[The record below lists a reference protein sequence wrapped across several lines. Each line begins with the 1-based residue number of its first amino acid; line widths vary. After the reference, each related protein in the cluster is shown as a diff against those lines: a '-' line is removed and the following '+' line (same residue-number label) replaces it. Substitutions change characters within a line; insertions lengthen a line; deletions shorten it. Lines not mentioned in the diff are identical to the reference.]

1 MVKLKVI
8 TVLILFGIVALSLTN
23 QVHAQREYYF
33 GQEWVK
39 IWVEPDGSIDLF
51 YNISITLDYG
61 DNINWISVGQPNSD
75 FTIGQAIDQNGNTLQ
90 TEDISTSN
98 DYKVKVNLKSPLRAG
113 ETIWFT
119 LLTNV
124 GRMIFED
131 QTNPGNDGM
140 QFTASWYTAPIL
152 DSRIVIVIPQGINE
166 DEVKTGSVFWSN
178 ILYEEERLAVYWEKQ
193 NSIPDERFNVAVS
206 YPKQQGWTSFP
217 KTSDGGFLEN
227 IGFLLLI
234 IVFFA
239 AIIFFIFLIKRKQPY
254 KKPTVAIESLG
265 ILRGLTAVEAS
276 YLLDLKPTKIVTE
289 ILYGLLKKRAVWVKS
304 TTPSLEFTIQEPYLK
319 KTGTNKYPLRYYEI
333 DFLNAIK
340 ENGTLDEKKL
350 ANTIMFLRSTLE
362 EKLKGYCRKD
372 TINYY
377 RKIVSKAWKQ
387 VETAGTS
394 KLASKVYD
402 EQLLW
407 LFLDPEI
414 QNRTQIAFKNYRFE
428 PDPLW
433 FWYWYSSGYYKT
445 KIPNKAITKP
455 PSATRKPTAIPGADF
470 ANNIASAIEN
480 SANNLVLN
488 MEKFANAII
497 PLPPKQKTSRQP
509 AHQKAKCVCACAAC
523 ACACACVSCACACA
537 GGGVG

>member
-124 GRMIFED
+124 GQMIFED

-140 QFTASWYTAPIL
+140 QFTASWYSAPIL
-152 DSRIVIVIPQGINE
+152 DSRILIVIPPGITE

-254 KKPTVAIESLG
+254 KKPTVGIESLG

-289 ILYGLLKKRAVWVKS
+289 ILYGLLKKKAVWVKS

-319 KTGTNKYPLRYYEI
+319 KTGTNKYPLRYM
-333 DFLNAIK
+333 K
-340 ENGTLDEKKL
+340 
-350 ANTIMFLRSTLE
+350 
-362 EKLKGYCRKD
+362 
-372 TINYY
+372 
-377 RKIVSKAWKQ
+377 
-387 VETAGTS
+387 
-394 KLASKVYD
+394 
-402 EQLLW
+402 
-407 LFLDPEI
+407 
-414 QNRTQIAFKNYRFE
+414 
-428 PDPLW
+428 
-433 FWYWYSSGYYKT
+433 
-445 KIPNKAITKP
+445 
-455 PSATRKPTAIPGADF
+455 
-470 ANNIASAIEN
+470 
-480 SANNLVLN
+480 
-488 MEKFANAII
+488 
-497 PLPPKQKTSRQP
+497 
-509 AHQKAKCVCACAAC
+509 
-523 ACACACVSCACACA
+523 
-537 GGGVG
+537 

>member
-124 GRMIFED
+124 GQMIFED

-140 QFTASWYTAPIL
+140 QFTASWYSAPIL
-152 DSRIVIVIPQGINE
+152 DSRIVIVIPPGITE

-239 AIIFFIFLIKRKQPY
+239 AVIFFIFLIKRKQPY
-254 KKPTVAIESLG
+254 KKPTVGIEILG

-319 KTGTNKYPLRYYEI
+319 KTGTNEYPLRYYEI

-414 QNRTQIAFKNYRFE
+414 QNRTQTAFKNYRFE

-455 PSATRKPTAIPGADF
+455 PSATRKPTDIPGADF